1 MPDLP
6 PVRRPVAARLVR
18 TVALGMLAG
27 MALSLALWWGP
38 RDYPRAPLLAL
49 ASAQVPAVERA
60 LAGLL
65 AAALLALLWRPSQR
79 AFAVLACLALAGC
92 WLLDQSRLQP
102 WAYLYGLVLVRA
114 ATLSSSS
121 ESPDARMADHV
132 RVLLACTYFWSG
144 LQKLHVLFGTVS
156 LGSLIEPLLPGY
168 GELPAPVRVALG
180 LALAAFESLIG
191 VAFLF
196 QRTRRV
202 AALAAIAM
210 HALLLLLLAVGLGWN
225 PVVWP
230 WNVAMAVLAWSVR
243 SPTESE
249 APSGLARLLWGR
261 DLVARALLVL
271 LGLLPALS
279 FVDRWDAYP
288 SLALYSP
295 RIEGARIC
303 FGEGVKAR
311 LPPELQALLVTRAPH
326 SYEFWIEEWSQ
337 ADLGIPAY
345 PSGRVLRAVAREFL
359 ASLGN
364 PPQARVVVHGRPD
377 PISGK
382 ASQRVYT
389 PDDV

>member
-6 PVRRPVAARLVR
+6 LVHRPVADRLVR

-27 MALSLALWWGP
+27 MAFSLALWWGP
-38 RDYPRAPLLAL
+38 RDYPRAPLVAL
-49 ASAQVPAVERA
+49 ASAQVPAIERT

-65 AAALLALLWRPSQR
+65 AAALLALVWRPSQR
-79 AFAVLACLALAGC
+79 AFATLACLALVGC

-102 WAYLYGLVLVRA
+102 WAFLYGLILLRA
-114 ATLSSSS
+114 ATLSPRPLSI
-121 ESPDARMADHV
+121 DARLADHV
-132 RVLLACTYFWSG
+132 RVLLACSYFWSG
-144 LQKLHVLFGTVS
+144 LQKLHVLFGPVS
-156 LGSLIEPLLPGY
+156 LGSLVEPLLPDY
-168 GELPAPVRVALG
+168 AELPAPARIALG
-180 LALAAFESLIG
+180 LVLAASESLIG

-196 QRTRRV
+196 QRTRRI
-202 AALAAIAM
+202 AALAVIAM
-210 HALLLLLLAVGLGWN
+210 HALLLLVLAVGLRWN

-230 WNVAMAVLAWSVR
+230 WNVAMAVLAWCVR
-243 SPTESE
+243 APTAGEV
-249 APSGLARLLWGR
+249 PGGYARLLWGR

-303 FGEGVKAR
+303 FGEGVKGR

-326 SYEFWIEEWSQ
+326 SYELWIEDWSQ
-337 ADLGIPAY
+337 ADLNVPAY
-345 PSGRVLRAVAREFL
+345 PSERVLRAVAREFL
-359 ASLGN
+359 AGLGN
-364 PPQARVVVHGRPD
+364 PPQARVVVHGRPG
-377 PISGK
+377 PISGN
-382 ASQRVYT
+382 AAQRVYT